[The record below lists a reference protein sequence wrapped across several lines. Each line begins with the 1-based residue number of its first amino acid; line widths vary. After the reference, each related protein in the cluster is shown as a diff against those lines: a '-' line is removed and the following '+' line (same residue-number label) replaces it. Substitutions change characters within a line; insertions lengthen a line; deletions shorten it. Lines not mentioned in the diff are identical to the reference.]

1 MIILASDQIGYK
13 VVEYF
18 IEKNEPISALVL
30 DTKNRGNFNK
40 KIIEKYQSKF
50 KNNEIYYE
58 TDLKDNETLERLQDV
73 KSVYGILAW
82 WPYIIKEKLLSIPK
96 KGWINFHP
104 SYLPFNKGAHP
115 NFWSFAE
122 NTPSGV
128 TIHKIDE
135 GIDTGPIIF
144 QKLIDFDLIKNKKN
158 LTFEATYK
166 RLINEIENIFTK
178 NIKNLVNNDYQSNI
192 QIGKGSFHHTSQ
204 LPKVL
209 KSWKQNI
216 FKTIINY
223 DKQKKLLIK
232 NKLEILDK
240 IESTRKNNNINWMN
254 ILRTSI
260 KSSTSDTLKII
271 KMINQDDNKI
281 SSLFKKLNDDE

>member
-104 SYLPFNKGAHP
+104 SYLPFNKGKHSS
-115 NFWSFAE
+115 FWCLVDE
-122 NTPSGV
+122 TQCGV
-128 TIHKIDE
+128 SLQIIDE
-135 GIDTGPIIF
+135 GIDTGDIIARKKINVSWEDNGEILYNKCRDETF
-144 QKLIDFDLIKNKKN
+144 ELFKENFNDIKNDKI
-158 LTFEATYK
+158 K
-166 RLINEIENIFTK
+166 RT
-178 NIKNLVNNDYQSNI
+178 
-192 QIGKGSFHHTSQ
+192 
-204 LPKVL
+204 
-209 KSWKQNI
+209 KQNPNEG
-216 FKTIINY
+216 TYHHSSELSEIINLDLESSY
-223 DKQKKLLIK
+223 QLKKLL
-232 NKLEILDK
+232 
-240 IESTRKNNNINWMN
+240 N
-254 ILRTSI
+254 ILRGKI
-260 KSSTSDTLKII
+260 KPYAYFYDNDKKFSVEIII
-271 KMINQDDNKI
+271 KEEKD
-281 SSLFKKLNDDE
+281 

>member
-104 SYLPFNKGAHP
+104 SYLPFNKGKHSS
-115 NFWSFAE
+115 FWCLVDE
-122 NTPSGV
+122 TQCGV
-128 TIHKIDE
+128 SLQIIDE
-135 GIDTGPIIF
+135 GIDTGDIIARKKINASWEDNGEILYNKCRDETF
-144 QKLIDFDLIKNKKN
+144 ELFKENFNDIKNDKIKC
-158 LTFEATYK
+158 TKQIPSEGTY
-166 RLINEIENIFTK
+166 
-178 NIKNLVNNDYQSNI
+178 
-192 QIGKGSFHHTSQ
+192 HHSSE
-204 LPKVL
+204 LSK
-209 KSWKQNI
+209 
-216 FKTIINY
+216 IINLDLESSY
-223 DKQKKLLIK
+223 ELKKLL
-232 NKLEILDK
+232 
-240 IESTRKNNNINWMN
+240 N
-254 ILRTSI
+254 ILRGKI
-260 KSSTSDTLKII
+260 KPYAYFYDNDKKFSVEIII
-271 KMINQDDNKI
+271 KEEKD
-281 SSLFKKLNDDE
+281 

>member
-1 MIILASDQIGYK
+1 MKKKILFLGYK
-13 VVEYF
+13 
-18 IEKNEPISALVL
+18 KNQTKLIDELKKLKNVKLFQSNKIITSNHAKKFNTIICFGYRHVL
-30 DTKNRGNFNK
+30 DKKVLSNCKN
-40 KIIEKYQSKF
+40 
-50 KNNEIYYE
+50 
-58 TDLKDNETLERLQDV
+58 V
-73 KSVYGILAW
+73 
-82 WPYIIKEKLLSIPK
+82 
-96 KGWINFHP
+96 INLHP

-115 NFWSFAE
+115 NFWSFAD

-135 GIDTGPIIF
+135 GIDTGPIIL
-144 QKLIDFDLIKNKKN
+144 QKLIDFDLMKNKKN
-158 LTFEATYK
+158 LTFEVTYK
-166 RLINEIENIFTK
+166 RLINEIENIFIK
-178 NIKNLVNNDYQSNI
+178 NIKILVNNDYQSNI

-209 KSWKQNI
+209 KSWNQNI
-216 FKTIINY
+216 FKTITNY

-260 KSSTSDTLKII
+260 KNSTSDTLKII

-281 SSLFKKLNDDE
+281 SSLFKKLNDD